1 VSDLASIRVALAD
14 ALSVLPGV
22 QTSAYSLASP
32 SFPSLCVLGHDEIDY
47 GNLAFGRQDTEWNL
61 IVRGYVS
68 LNFDRAGQ
76 ERLDRWLAD
85 NGPDSVK
92 QAIEYLQPGD
102 IQPSLGGLVEW
113 VLVIRSSG
121 TNIYQLPNQVSA
133 LGTDFTVQV
142 QTSN

>member
-22 QTSAYSLASP
+22 QTSPYSLSNP
-32 SFPSLCVLGHDEIDY
+32 FFPSLCVLGHDEIDY

-68 LNFDRAGQ
+68 LNFDQVGQ

-85 NGPDSVK
+85 SGPDSVK
-92 QAIEYLQPGD
+92 ATLEDDPT
-102 IQPSLGGLVEW
+102 LGGLVEW
-113 VLVIRSSG
+113 LLVIRSSG